1 MALFLGLASNE
12 VVGSDGNFL
21 TFVWGS
27 VGF

>member
-1 MALFLGLASNE
+1 MALFLGMASNE

-21 TFVWGS
+21 TFVWVL